1 MITFKC
7 PLHLFARMRM
17 IKSLSSFFCT
27 LLALVLFSLTI
38 SITMASSKD
47 YLKGEHSISKKGT
60 VPTNSDNQLP
70 YEERETEKDDEL
82 QDTFSL
88 VCLICE
94 PLFFTPINDQE
105 TCCDRAQRPIEAVT
119 DIPLYLSKR
128 VLLI

>member
-1 MITFKC
+1 MSRIF
-7 PLHLFARMRM
+7 LHLSARMRM
-17 IKSLSSFFCT
+17 IKSFSSFFCT

-38 SITMASSKD
+38 SITMASPKD
-47 YLKGEHSISKKGT
+47 FQEGGHSISKKGT
-60 VPTNSDNQLP
+60 VPANSDNQLP

-94 PLFFTPINDQE
+94 PLFFISISDRDK
-105 TCCDRAQRPIEAVT
+105 CCDKAQRPIDAIT